1 MTTLTRIQRNT
12 AGTLRHTFVVDE
24 DPTDSS
30 TTVTYAVVD
39 ATGAAV
45 VDGDAVLDEAGTG
58 TYSFVL
64 PAQAALAALTVTW
77 TGTVAG
83 SATVQTT
90 GAEIVGGTF
99 FTLAQ
104 GRNSDAALADVE
116 DYTLDD
122 LAAAR
127 LEVEY
132 ECEHICDRAFVPR
145 YDRVVLDGSGGRELL
160 LKLSMPDRSA
170 AEVRTIRSVS
180 MADSPDGTF
189 TAFTAG
195 ELADLAVTADG
206 TLVRTGGD
214 AFTEGR
220 RNVVVELE
228 YGLDRP
234 PPDLVR
240 QALVRFRT
248 ALNTHR
254 SGVPDRASSFT
265 MAEGGTFRLDMP
277 GPFKTG
283 VPTVDAAYARYS
295 RRSTGT
301 GATGRAVP
309 ASRTL
314 TYTPQAGSMFH
325 GWRRR

>member
-12 AGTLRHTFVVDE
+12 AGTLRHTFTLDE
-24 DPTDSS
+24 DPEDSS

-45 VDGDAVLDEAGTG
+45 ASGNAVLDAVASG

-64 PAQAALAALTVTW
+64 PAQTALAALTVTW
-77 TGTVAG
+77 VGTIGG
-83 SATVQTT
+83 SATTQTT
-90 GAEIVGGTF
+90 GAEIVGGF
-99 FTLAQ
+99 FFSLAE
-104 GRNSDAALADVE
+104 GRGSDTALADTAK
-116 DYTLDD
+116 YTLDD
-122 LAAAR
+122 LATAR
-127 LEVEY
+127 LEVEW
-132 ECEHICDRAFVPR
+132 ECEHICDLAFLPR
-145 YDRVVLDGSGGRELL
+145 YDRVVLDGSGTGELL
-160 LKLSMPDRSA
+160 LKHSDRDRSV
-170 AEVRTIRSVS
+170 AEVR
-180 MADSPDGTF
+180 

-195 ELADLAVTADG
+195 ELADLAVSADG

-214 AFTEGR
+214 YFTEGR
-220 RNVVVELE
+220 SNVIVEFE

-234 PPDLVR
+234 PPDLIR

-254 SGVPDRASSFT
+254 SGIPDRASSYV
-265 MAEGGTFRLDMP
+265 AGEGGTFRLDMP

-301 GATGRAVP
+301 GATGRSVP